1 MAKENF
7 LIIEDDPDIVELVQ
21 YNLERE
27 GFRVFA
33 ARDGESGLKEAT
45 SRRPNLIL
53 LDLMLP
59 GIEGLEVCRT
69 LKESRSTRSIPL
81 VMLTAKGEESDIVL
95 GLEMGADDYVTK
107 PFSPRELLARL
118 KAVLRRGTPRDD
130 QSAPAKIEQG
140 ALLMDAERHEV
151 FLHGKPLVLTLAEFR
166 LLWVLAA
173 HPGRVLTRDQLVEKI
188 TAGESIVTD
197 RNVDVHISSLRKKLR
212 SDEELIVTV
221 RGIGYKFKDEPR
233 P

>member
-1 MAKENF
+1 MPKESF

-33 ARDGESGLKEAT
+33 ARDGESGLKEAS

-69 LKESRSTRSIPL
+69 LKQNRGTRNIPL
-81 VMLTAKGEESDIVL
+81 VMLTARGEESDIVL

-118 KAVLRRGTPRDD
+118 KAVLRRGALRDD
-130 QSAPAKIEQG
+130 QAAPTRVERG
-140 ALLMDAERHEV
+140 PLLMDSERHEV
-151 FLHGKPLVLTLAEFR
+151 TLHGKPLVLTLAEFR
-166 LLWVLAA
+166 LLWALSA
-173 HPGRVLTRDQLVEKI
+173 HPGRVFTRDQLVEKI

-197 RNVDVHISSLRKKLR
+197 RNVDVHISSLRKKLK
-212 SDEELIVTV
+212 SEGELVVTV
-221 RGIGYKFKDEPR
+221 RGIGYKFKD
-233 P
+233 